1 MSTSSHRREHVH
13 GDQRLWRP
21 DPIRPSWWSSVF
33 YSSQSI
39 GKLTSWLG
47 LCMLLLLSG
56 WSRLTEARSPKI
68 GQLCLCVFNIP
79 CVFPCVPVCLFFI
92 LCVSCVLVCWAF
104 MCLTDTVSLCEMY
117 PVSLCPYVKLIIDFQ
132 LPYCYLSL
140 ELLQHP
146 IFVCNSN
153 TLLLCFML
161 SLFWKYWW
169 THSLLLVWWQIVK
182 CVIFHANN
190 SSRFSVFYTS

>member
-33 YSSQSI
+33 FSSQSI

-79 CVFPCVPVCLFFI
+79 CVFPCVPVCLF
-92 LCVSCVLVCWAF
+92 LYGVSA
-104 MCLTDTVSLCEMY
+104 VSLCVEHSCVWHCQSMWNVPCV
-117 PVSLCPYVKLIIDFQ
+117 PVSLCQTNDWF
-132 LPYCYLSL
+132 
-140 ELLQHP
+140 P
-146 IFVCNSN
+146 IA
-153 TLLLCFML
+153 LLLSF
-161 SLFWKYWW
+161 FR
-169 THSLLLVWWQIVK
+169 IVITPNF
-182 CVIFHANN
+182 CIQ
-190 SSRFSVFYTS
+190 